1 MLRLAARRA
10 AALRPRALC
19 TGVPKTPKTAAQEPP
34 PTLPKQQKIVPTSTT
49 MFRFTNPELYMDPQK
64 ASTWKLIGGLWVV
77 FGSYAGYL
85 YCTDDP
91 IERAR
96 KREEKRKLKG
106 GRF

>member
-1 MLRLAARRA
+1 
-10 AALRPRALC
+10 
-19 TGVPKTPKTAAQEPP
+19 
-34 PTLPKQQKIVPTSTT
+34 
-49 MFRFTNPELYMDPQK
+49 MDPQK

>member
-1 MLRLAARRA
+1 
-10 AALRPRALC
+10 
-19 TGVPKTPKTAAQEPP
+19 
-34 PTLPKQQKIVPTSTT
+34 

-91 IERAR
+91 LERAR
-96 KREEKRKLKG
+96 QLEEKRRLKG